1 MPRDH
6 HHEMDTE
13 TAERLLAGHGG
24 GPPRLSELLSRAAA
38 PSRPDEL
45 AGEEAAVAVFRSAR
59 LAPASAPR
67 WRIVAARWTRWATL
81 KAGVL
86 AFALAGGGVA
96 LAAGTSV
103 LPNPL
108 TIGAAPPSRT
118 PDPTSH
124 VSSARTGRDSTVAP
138 SAVGHSPSTSI
149 HGLCKAHL
157 ARVGN
162 ANGKATQNPAA
173 AELIVA
179 AGGAANVTTY
189 CQSLLNGPSATAT
202 PAPGKAAD
210 HPTGPP
216 SPHPTG
222 PAPKSKPSQGFR

>member
-38 PSRPDEL
+38 PSRPHEL
-45 AGEEAAVAVFRSAR
+45 AGEDAAVAVFRSAR
-59 LAPASAPR
+59 LAPLSSPR
-67 WRIVAARWTRWATL
+67 RRIVAARWTRWATL

-96 LAAGTSV
+96 LAAGTGV

-118 PDPTSH
+118 PDPTSS
-124 VSSARTGRDSTVAP
+124 VSSAWTGRDSTVAP
-138 SAVGHSPSTSI
+138 SAVGHSSSTSI

-162 ANGKATQNPAA
+162 ASGKATQNPAS

-179 AGGAANVTTY
+179 AGGAANVTAY
-189 CQSLLNGPSATAT
+189 CQSLLNGASATVT
-202 PAPGKAAD
+202 PAPGKPAG

-216 SPHPTG
+216 SPHPSG
-222 PAPKSKPSQGFR
+222 PDPKSKPSQGAR

>member
-13 TAERLLAGHGG
+13 TAERLLAGHGD
-24 GPPRLSELLSRAAA
+24 GPPRLSKLLSRAAA

-45 AGEEAAVAVFRSAR
+45 AGEDAAVAVFRSAR
-59 LAPASAPR
+59 LAAVSAPR
-67 WRIVAARWTRWATL
+67 RRIVTGRWTQWATV

-96 LAAGTSV
+96 LAAGTGV

-108 TIGAAPPSRT
+108 TIGEAPPSRT
-118 PDPTSH
+118 PDLTSS
-124 VSSARTGRDSTVAP
+124 VSSAWTGRDSTDAP

-157 ARVGN
+157 ARVGDVG
-162 ANGKATQNPAA
+162 GKATPNPAS
-173 AELIVA
+173 AELIAA
-179 AGGAANVTTY
+179 AGGVGNVTTY
-189 CQSLLNGPSATAT
+189 CQSLLTGPSATT
-202 PAPGKAAD
+202 TQGPGKAAG
-210 HPTGPP
+210 HSTGPP

-222 PAPKSKPSQGFR
+222 QDSKVKSNQSAR